1 MADSMNISLPG
12 PMKNWVESQ
21 KSSGRYNTASDYI
34 RDLIRHD
41 QERASKIAAMQKLV
55 DEAYESGESDRTLE
69 DIWEEAKLRVREKRG
84 D

>member
-1 MADSMNISLPG
+1 MPESMNISLPG
-12 PMKNWVESQ
+12 SMKDWVETQ
-21 KSSGRYNTASDYI
+21 KNSGRYNTASDYI

-55 DEAYESGESDRTLE
+55 DEAFESGVSDRTLK
-69 DIWEEAKLRVREKRG
+69 DIWEAAKERSKAKRG